1 MNMALS
7 SIGSAV
13 LMAREGRVLKAY
25 KDSVGVW
32 TIAAGVTTAS
42 GLIKVTPGLV
52 LTSAQCDELN
62 AKAFALY
69 AGYVDKALA
78 GTIPDQHTY
87 DALVSFCYN
96 IGPAGFRGSTC
107 LKRIKA
113 GDLQGAKAAMLLW
126 KKPAAIITRRQAE
139 ADQLVTPYSVR
150 LPSRASGEKP
160 IKVSATA
167 ASGASTPSVPRNSKP
182 VVDPAIVLPAA
193 PDYQVPAWFKAIASF
208 IDAMFGVRAQKPA
221 Y

>member
-1 MNMALS
+1 MALS
-7 SIGSAV
+7 AIGAAV

-25 KDSVGVW
+25 KDTQGVW

-52 LTSAQCDELN
+52 LTSAQCDALN
-62 AKAFALY
+62 AKAFAVY

-78 GTIPDQHTY
+78 GTIPEQHTY

-96 IGPAGFRGSTC
+96 IGPGAFRGSTC

-113 GDLQGAKAAMLLW
+113 GDLEGAKAAMMLW
-126 KKPAAIITRRQAE
+126 RKPAVIITRRQAE

-150 LPSRASGEKP
+150 MPARVAGQAP
-160 IKVSATA
+160 IKAPVPVSPP
-167 ASGASTPSVPRNSKP
+167 SGPSIP
-182 VVDPAIVLPAA
+182 VVRPPVIVAPPIRQPNLTMPSWFLAFAAWIDAVFGPKLPAH
-193 PDYQVPAWFKAIASF
+193 
-208 IDAMFGVRAQKPA
+208 
-221 Y
+221 